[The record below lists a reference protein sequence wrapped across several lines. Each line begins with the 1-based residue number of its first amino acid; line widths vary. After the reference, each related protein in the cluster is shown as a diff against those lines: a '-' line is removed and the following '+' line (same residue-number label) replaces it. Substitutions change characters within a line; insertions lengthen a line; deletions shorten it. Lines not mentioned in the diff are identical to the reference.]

1 MVLLF
6 MFFFYTSPRAL
17 NTMSTG
23 SGKNTLQL
31 DIKFFF
37 PFFKMRSLV

>member
-6 MFFFYTSPRAL
+6 MFFYTSPRAL
-17 NTMSTG
+17 NTESTR

-31 DIKFFF
+31 DINSFLLSS
-37 PFFKMRSLV
+37 R